1 MIDEKLVKHI
11 AHLARIGISEGE
23 VEKFAKEL
31 DAILEYVKVLE
42 GANVEGVEPIA
53 HITGRENAMRA
64 DDSDETSLPN
74 EDETLLREQ
83 APQIKDGFVMV
94 PRVIE

>member
-1 MIDEKLVKHI
+1 MLDEKLVKHI
-11 AHLARIGISEGE
+11 AHLARIGISESV

-31 DAILEYVKVLE
+31 GAILEYVKVLE
-42 GANVEGVEPIA
+42 AANVEDVEPIA

-64 DDSDETSLPN
+64 DDSDEASLPN
-74 EDETLLREQ
+74 EDEAFLKEK
-83 APQIKDGFVMV
+83 APNIKDGIVMV

>member
-11 AHLARIGISEGE
+11 AHLARIGISESE

-53 HITGRENAMRA
+53 HIIGRENAMRK
-64 DDSDETSLPN
+64 DDFDEVSLPN
-74 EDETLLREQ
+74 EDKTLLEEQ
-83 APQIKDGFVMV
+83 APKIKDGFVMV